1 MNNVDL
7 YKIRKLPVEFSIYFA
22 EEIGDVVHQDKEL
35 HCKHHTHPETL
46 SEMGFICD

>member
-1 MNNVDL
+1 MLIYIKYVNYLLNLV
-7 YKIRKLPVEFSIYFA
+7 YFA